1 MQLMVMLTVDIFIII
16 RIIAVVMINT
26 IGYTIIAMLM
36 MMVLTIDVSR
46 TTIDISASAATILN
60 TVITS
65 AGITKLL
72 SISLKCF
79 CRLVIFAIEITE
91 ANRMLM
97 VSWFERRKRSATFIF
112 VAMAAMTIV
121 ICRAER
127 ATVP

>member
-1 MQLMVMLTVDIFIII
+1 MLTVDVFIII
-16 RIIAVVMINT
+16 CIIAVVMINT
-26 IGYTIIAMLM
+26 TGYTIITMLM
-36 MMVLTIDVSR
+36 MMVLTIDMSW
-46 TTIDISASAATILN
+46 TIIDISTSTATILN

-91 ANRMLM
+91 ANRLLM
-97 VSWFERRKRSATFIF
+97 VSWFERRKRSATVIF
-112 VAMAAMTIV
+112 VAMADMTV
-121 ICRAER
+121 VTCRAQR